1 MNTPSANLFFGRRLT
16 ADGRWLKTQTVT
28 DSSSSSL
35 PSTVY
40 RLPSRSFSAARTL
53 LLSTLLVAI
62 TFAPSFAQV
71 KVDDKAD
78 QVEALKIELEQAR
91 QNRDRALAR
100 RWEDKQRDTEARE
113 KFNRD
118 YDEVKNK
125 LELKNQEADRL
136 HAEIQHFLSDAEE
149 AQARAEEER
158 VRFLSLAS
166 ALRDKARD
174 IADPLQKSF
183 PARIPERI
191 AALNK
196 VLKSAD
202 VRRDAP
208 GEILA
213 DLMNFERS
221 ELGLTREISVER
233 RGFLRANKEPGEG
246 LFLRLGTVSA
256 AYQDTSGHVGLL
268 LKNPP
273 EQSFTAFDWKEEI
286 PLKASR
292 ALSDAMTTLDKE
304 SGTVVLVPVD
314 VLLTQNLG
322 KAYTQATD
330 KGFFAKVWETIVV
343 GGVFLIP
350 LGLILIALLIIF
362 SRKFSQLRRVSKGS
376 ELYDAASA
384 KVDAGDMAGVSALHR
399 RYPKNFVLRIFDS
412 IAAHRNGGDAGR
424 TEAEKSAKEL
434 LIREVPRLE
443 AGLTTLAVLAAAAP
457 MLGLLGTI
465 SGLVS
470 MFQVITEMGV
480 NDPKM
485 LAGGIGEA
493 LVSTETGLLIAIPA
507 LLCHNYLANRVDDL
521 VAEAEYRATKTLNTL
536 WPKG

>member
-1 MNTPSANLFFGRRLT
+1 MIALFRT
-16 ADGRWLKTQTVT
+16 AVL
-28 DSSSSSL
+28 
-35 PSTVY
+35 
-40 RLPSRSFSAARTL
+40 AA
-53 LLSTLLVAI
+53 LLSV
-62 TFAPSFAQV
+62 PSFAQV

-91 QNRDRALAR
+91 QNRDRVLAR

-125 LELKNQEADRL
+125 LELKIQEADRL

-174 IADPLQKSF
+174 LADPLQKSF

-191 AALNK
+191 GALNK
-196 VLKSAD
+196 VLKSAE

-213 DLMNFERS
+213 DLMAFERS
-221 ELGLTREISVER
+221 ELALTREISVER

-246 LFLRLGTVSA
+246 LLLRLGTVTA

-273 EQSFTAFDWKEEI
+273 EQSFTPFDWKEEI
-286 PLKASR
+286 PVKAAD
-292 ALSDAMTTLDKE
+292 ALSTAMTTLKNE
-304 SGTVVLVPVD
+304 SGTTVLVPVD
-314 VLLTQNLG
+314 VLLTQNLT

-330 KGFFAKVWETIVV
+330 KGFWAKVVETIII

-350 LGLILIALLIIF
+350 LGLILIALLVIF
-362 SRKFSQLRRVSKGS
+362 YRKFTQLRRVSKGA
-376 ELYDAASA
+376 ELYDPASA
-384 KVDAGDMAGVSALHR
+384 KVEAGDLEGVRALHR
-399 RYPKNFVLRIFDS
+399 LHPTNFVLRVFDA
-412 IAAHRNGGDAGR
+412 IVARRDAGR
-424 TEAEKSAKEL
+424 TEAEKAAKEL

-493 LVSTETGLLIAIPA
+493 LISTETGLLIAIPA
-507 LLCHNYLANRVDDL
+507 LLGHNYLANRVDDL
-521 VAEAEYRATKTLNTL
+521 VAESEFRATKTLNTL

>member
-1 MNTPSANLFFGRRLT
+1 MIALFRT
-16 ADGRWLKTQTVT
+16 AL
-28 DSSSSSL
+28 L
-35 PSTVY
+35 
-40 RLPSRSFSAARTL
+40 AA
-53 LLSTLLVAI
+53 LLSIPAM
-62 TFAPSFAQV
+62 AQV

-91 QNRDRALAR
+91 QNRDRVLAR

-125 LELKNQEADRL
+125 LELKIQEADRL

-174 IADPLQKSF
+174 LADPLQKSF

-191 AALNK
+191 GALNK
-196 VLKSAD
+196 VLKSAE

-213 DLMNFERS
+213 DLMAFERS
-221 ELGLTREISVER
+221 ELALTREISVER

-246 LFLRLGTVSA
+246 LFLRLGTVTA

-273 EQSFTAFDWKEEI
+273 EQSFTPFDWKEEI
-286 PLKASR
+286 PVKAAD
-292 ALSDAMTTLDKE
+292 ALSTAMTTLQNE

-314 VLLTQNLG
+314 VLLTQNLS

-330 KGFFAKVWETIVV
+330 KGFWAKVLETIII

-350 LGLILIALLIIF
+350 LGLILIALIVIF
-362 SRKFSQLRRVSKGS
+362 YRKFTQLRRVSKGA
-376 ELYDAASA
+376 ELYDPASA
-384 KVDAGDMAGVSALHR
+384 KVEAGDLAGVSALHR
-399 RYPKNFVLRIFDS
+399 LHPKNFVLRVFDAIVVRRTS
-412 IAAHRNGGDAGR
+412 DQDGGR
-424 TEAEKSAKEL
+424 TEAEKAAKEL

-493 LVSTETGLLIAIPA
+493 LISTETGLLIAIPA
-507 LLCHNYLANRVDDL
+507 LLGHNYLANRVDDL
-521 VAEAEYRATKTLNTL
+521 VAEAEFRATKTLNTL